1 MSYSK
6 IFTTFFGVGTI
17 KKAPGTF
24 GSLAGLLF
32 WLIIHKLLNINDSSA
47 LYKANWFWIAFVLVV
62 TIYALDAIKNYGSQ
76 VKEIDHKS
84 IVIDEVVGVIIALQ
98 IAIQAINFNI
108 EASYLASFVIAISLS
123 FCLFRLFDITKPS
136 IIGWC
141 DKNLKNSF
149 GVMLDDILSGLLAGI
164 LSYVLIINFF
174 L

>member
-1 MSYSK
+1 MNFNK
-6 IFTTFFGVGTI
+6 IFTTFFWIGTI

-32 WLIIHKLLNINDSSA
+32 WLMINKLLNINDSSD
-47 LYKANWFWIAFVLVV
+47 LYQANWFWLAFVLII
-62 TIYALDAIKNYGSQ
+62 TIYALDPIKKYGLQ

-98 IAIQAINFNI
+98 IAVQAINFTV
-108 EASYLASFVIAISLS
+108 EASYLVPFSIAILLS

-149 GVMLDDILSGLLAGI
+149 GVMLDDVLSGCLAGF

-174 L
+174 